1 MELASRIVSILLGA
15 AVMIFVLWPV
25 TIPVGFSEV
34 WWASRQGQ
42 TRLEPEPASRPEL
55 QSEAKPALPA
65 SSPHAFAPNAPPP
78 AAEPVAGDKD
88 ATKLAVLNESDET
101 GAVSSQAPA
110 PKAATKLYHRVT
122 VRDGGTLQS
131 GKIVIR
137 LAGIAAREA
146 DATCKD
152 KDGKAWRCGAAA
164 KAALRRLIRGRAV
177 ACGLPKGG
185 EHNIFDAR
193 CSVGGIDLS
202 EWMVR
207 QGWAEA
213 KDPALAE
220 SAMQAKSE
228 KIGIWRAD
236 E

>member
-1 MELASRIVSILLGA
+1 MEIASRIVSILLGT

-34 WWASRQGQ
+34 WWASRQGHA
-42 TRLEPEPASRPEL
+42 RLEPEPIARPES
-55 QSEAKPALPA
+55 QSEAKPAVPA
-65 SSPHAFAPNAPPP
+65 PSPHAVAPSTPPP
-78 AAEPVAGDKD
+78 AEPAAGNKD
-88 ATKLAVLNESDET
+88 AAKLAALKESDKTGTVSLET
-101 GAVSSQAPA
+101 PA

-137 LAGIAAREA
+137 LAGIAARDE

-152 KDGKAWRCGAAA
+152 ANGKPWRCGGAA
-164 KAALRRLIRGRAV
+164 KAALARLIRGRAV
-177 ACGLPKGG
+177 ACVLPKGG

-213 KDPALAE
+213 KDPALVEAVK
-220 SAMQAKSE
+220 QAKADRL
-228 KIGIWRAD
+228 GLWRAG